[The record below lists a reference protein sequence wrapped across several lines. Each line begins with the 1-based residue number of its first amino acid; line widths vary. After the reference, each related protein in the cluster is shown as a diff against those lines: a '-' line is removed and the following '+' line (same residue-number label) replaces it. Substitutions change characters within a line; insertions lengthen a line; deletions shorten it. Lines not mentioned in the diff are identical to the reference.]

1 MWIAFLLL
9 HLVGLVGYN
18 LLLRKSIVEKVDKWT
33 LATLM
38 QTGIALPLLILAPF
52 KFPDFSIFTPAT
64 IAHMFITA
72 SLIVLLHLSN
82 VKSLQYLE
90 AGVYSVLYN
99 LRIIFTTILGV
110 IFLNEQLIPLQIIGG
125 LLIFASVVAVKQK
138 GRRDLT
144 VKGIQWGLFASLVI
158 SVLNLNEKQL
168 IAQFGFTGYAIPV
181 MILAAIM
188 MWIIF
193 FTRGQRIKPSVFI
206 EPRMMSL
213 MALRAISAFGFT
225 LAFSAGGLLSVST
238 YISSLGVIIIVILGA
253 VLLGEKDY
261 LKRKI
266 IASVIAFA
274 GLTCIFVANLL
285 R

>member
-1 MWIAFLLL
+1 MWILFLIL
-9 HLVGLVGYN
+9 HLIGLVGYN

-33 LATLM
+33 LATIM
-38 QTGIALPLLILAPF
+38 QTGIALPLLFLAPF
-52 KFPDFSIFTPAT
+52 KFPELSIFTPAT
-64 IAHMFITA
+64 VFHMFITA
-72 SLIVLLHLSN
+72 TLIVFLHLSN

-99 LRIIFTTILGV
+99 LRIVFTTILGV
-110 IFLNEQLIPLQIIGG
+110 VFLNEQLVPLQVLGG
-125 LLIFASVVAVKQK
+125 LLIFASIIAVKQK
-138 GRRDLT
+138 GRKDLT
-144 VKGIQWGLFASLVI
+144 TRGIQWGLFASVVI

-168 IAQFGFTGYAIPV
+168 ISQFGFVGYAIPV

-188 MWIIF
+188 MWIILLA
-193 FTRGQRIKPSVFI
+193 RGQRIKPSVFV
-206 EPRMMSL
+206 EPRMVSL
-213 MALRAISAFGFT
+213 MILRAVSAFGFT
-225 LAFSAGGLLSVST
+225 LAFSMGGLLSVST

-266 IASVIAFA
+266 LAAAIAFA
-274 GLTCIFVANLL
+274 GLTCIFIANLM

>member
-1 MWIAFLLL
+1 MWIAYLLL

-52 KFPDFSIFTPAT
+52 KLPDFSIFTPAT
-64 IAHMFITA
+64 IVHMFITA

-110 IFLNEQLIPLQIIGG
+110 IFLNEQLVPLQIIGG
-125 LLIFASVVAVKQK
+125 LLIFAAVVAVKQK

-144 VKGIQWGLFASLVI
+144 IRGIQWGLFASLVI

-181 MILAAIM
+181 MVIAAIM
-188 MWIIF
+188 MWIILF
-193 FTRGQRIKPSVFI
+193 ARGQRIKPSVFI

-274 GLTCIFVANLL
+274 GLTCIFIANLL